1 MLFHSVSP
9 VATGSHF
16 SLPTA
21 ETTDVVLTNAMPNFT
36 YPAEADVEHDGF
48 AVADPLAVYFA
59 SHEVNEVALAC
70 PPEVLT
76 FSAAH

>member
-1 MLFHSVSP
+1 MSP

-36 YPAEADVEHDGF
+36 YPAKADVEHDGL
-48 AVADPLAVYFA
+48 AVADPPAVNFA
-59 SHEVNEVALAC
+59 SHEFDEIALAC
-70 PPEVLT
+70 PPDVLT
-76 FSAAH
+76 FSAAP